1 MALFGHILDYW
12 RAGGILLLPLAFVS
26 FCIWFYFLRTRKAL
40 LSASQLPPGFEHS
53 ILETADGGLLIPGA
67 VKYAADAA
75 KEGRDPRH
83 AWQEYQDAAIRSLK
97 RDVVVLAALTAAAPL
112 IGLLGTVTG
121 MIGTFRA
128 VLQAH
133 TVMGGAVADGISQ
146 ALITTQF
153 GLIIALPG
161 VFGVARLHRL
171 ISHLSI
177 RFAVC
182 RSHLL
187 LALGK
192 GGVQ

>member
-1 MALFGHILDYW
+1 MQVLKHILDYW
-12 RAGGILLLPLAFVS
+12 TAGGILLVPLAAVS
-26 FCIWFYFLRTRKAL
+26 FSIWFYFLRTRSAL
-40 LSASQLPPGFEHS
+40 LAAAEIPSGFEHR
-53 ILETADGGLLIPGA
+53 ILETADEDRLIPGA
-67 VKYAADAA
+67 VKYAAGAA
-75 KEGRDPRH
+75 RAGRDPRQ
-83 AWQEYQDAAIRSLK
+83 AWQEYQDAAVRGLRK
-97 RDVVVLAALTAAAPL
+97 DVVVLAALTAAAPL

-128 VLQAH
+128 VMQAH
-133 TVMGGAVADGISQ
+133 TVTGGAVADGISQ

-171 ISHLSI
+171 IRHLDF

-187 LALGK
+187 LALGN
-192 GGVQ
+192 GGRS